1 MAKKRKWYRISISLA
16 GKCRIGFA
24 AAVLLIIGA
33 ALFVP
38 YRWMDKLVEQ
48 GKFEQAQAEVQ
59 HVLENHFRPVEESA
73 MTPKVPPLIL
83 GGDQAQSIQPGRW
96 TKVRRQLRTGSE
108 QVGPYVVVPVGSG
121 GGEAETV
128 TGQFLQDRSLTQ
140 WIVLESATGEGG
152 ATEPEMSEPEEK
164 RTTPRLPGDAFV
176 RKGIS
181 RIRTRP
187 GGA

>member
-1 MAKKRKWYRISISLA
+1 MAKKRKWYRFSISLA

-140 WIVLESATGEGG
+140 WPLNQRAAQAAEAELCAKLAGNS
-152 ATEPEMSEPEEK
+152 
-164 RTTPRLPGDAFV
+164 
-176 RKGIS
+176 
-181 RIRTRP
+181 
-187 GGA
+187 